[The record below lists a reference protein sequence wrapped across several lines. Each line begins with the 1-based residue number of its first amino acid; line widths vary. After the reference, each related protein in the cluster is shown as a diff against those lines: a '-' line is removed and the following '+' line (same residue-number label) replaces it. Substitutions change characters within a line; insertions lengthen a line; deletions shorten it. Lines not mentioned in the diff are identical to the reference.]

1 VDKSV
6 VGETQHSSVPD
17 SQAAAAA
24 AQPPS
29 TGVGP
34 TPTKGKRAK
43 GWFTDDIDADELQI
57 RSPKHSMSEM
67 DYAEPSSSTRRSKR
81 RAPSSLASSKS
92 ATSSQED
99 CSVQEGVLNKDDDP
113 QAQPPPAETVAPAK
127 LAIDA
132 LRKAL
137 DMVHKAE
144 MTAAEIGSVE
154 DEVFEAF
161 GKLREKK
168 KKAKR

>member
-81 RAPSSLASSKS
+81 RASSSLASSKS

-99 CSVQEGVLNKDDDP
+99 CSVQEGVLKDDDP
-113 QAQPPPAETVAPAK
+113 QAQPPPAEAPAK

>member
-1 VDKSV
+1 VGKSV

-17 SQAAAAA
+17 SQAAAA

-99 CSVQEGVLNKDDDP
+99 CSVQEGVPKDDDP